1 MLCVEVLQPEK
12 CGWEPSRIC
21 TSFLR
26 PSLLMLG
33 EGAPDLPP
41 KPQPDT
47 GHPINTFPILSLT
60 FVFGD
65 SGLARLLPD
74 GETQQVPGSPL
85 FGQKNK

>member
-1 MLCVEVLQPEK
+1 M
-12 CGWEPSRIC
+12 
-21 TSFLR
+21 
-26 PSLLMLG
+26 LMLG

-60 FVFGD
+60 FVSGD

-74 GETQQVPGSPL
+74 RETQQVPGSAFWAEEQMSHL
-85 FGQKNK
+85 FSPEREGASH